1 MATERQIAANRR
13 NARNS
18 TGPRSSA
25 AKRRTSQNAYRH
37 GLAASHNPGPATAK
51 QLDQLA
57 REIAGD
63 CNSVIVLELARSAA
77 QAEFDLARVRLSKVA
92 LIKQISAFGVIPQTS
107 DAILDKLREDRAR
120 HELQE
125 HRARIKHLRAGI
137 RDFKAQLQLVK
148 AGLLHITEIK
158 ELPPMPDP
166 MPDPI
171 DPVDPAKTMPAQ
183 EPERTAE
190 AVRRALPELL
200 KLSRYETRAVSR
212 RDRAIR
218 EITKI
223 RSSRDRLT

>member
-18 TGPRSSA
+18 SGPRSSA
-25 AKRRTSQNAYRH
+25 GKRRTSQNSYRH
-37 GLAASHNPGPATAK
+37 GLAASHMPSPAAR

-57 REIAGD
+57 RQIAGD
-63 CNSVIVLELARSAA
+63 SDSVVVLEFARSAA

-92 LIKQISAFGVIPQTS
+92 LINQVSAFGAIPQTF
-107 DAILDKLREDRAR
+107 DPNLDESRTARAG
-120 HELQE
+120 
-125 HRARIKHLRAGI
+125 AKHLRAGI
-137 RDFKAQLQLVK
+137 RHFKAQLQLVK
-148 AGLLHITEIK
+148 AGLLHITELK

-166 MPDPI
+166 I
-171 DPVDPAKTMPAQ
+171 DPAATMPAQ

-223 RSSRDRLT
+223 RSS

>member
-1 MATERQIAANRR
+1 MATERQIVANRR

-18 TGPRSSA
+18 TGPHSSA

-37 GLAASHNPGPATAK
+37 GLAASHQPSPATAS

-57 REIAGD
+57 RQIAGD
-63 CNSVIVLELARSAA
+63 SDSVIVLELARSAA
-77 QAEFDLARVRLSKVA
+77 QAEFDLARVRQSKVA
-92 LIKQISAFGVIPQTS
+92 LIKQVSAFGVIPQTPDPS
-107 DAILDKLREDRAR
+107 LDELRELREHNAR
-120 HELQE
+120 W
-125 HRARIKHLRAGI
+125 KHLRAGV
-137 RDFKAQLQLVK
+137 RHFKAQLQLVK
-148 AGLLHITEIK
+148 AGLLHITELTELK
-158 ELPPMPDP
+158 EPPP

-171 DPVDPAKTMPAQ
+171 DPAKIMPAQ

-190 AVRRALPELL
+190 AMRRALPELV

-218 EITKI
+218 KITKI